1 MNSCLVRVATSI
13 GLVGVFAVAFA
24 LMMARNGGMLATCV
38 L

>member
-13 GLVGVFAVAFA
+13 GLIGVVSVALA
-24 LMMARNGGMLATCV
+24 LMMARHGGMLAACV